1 MKGITGVDTFNL
13 ASESNFAKLK
23 AGVDKV
29 AIDKLKAVPVDLSK
43 LSNAVNNK
51 VVKKNCVWW
60 ISCKKMTLIN
70 QT

>member
-23 AGVDKV
+23 AEVDKI

-51 VVKKNCVWW
+51 VVKKKQ
-60 ISCKKMTLIN
+60 KKLRMIK
-70 QT
+70 

>member
-23 AGVDKV
+23 AEVDKI

-51 VVKKNCVWW
+51 VVKKKN
-60 ISCKKMTLIN
+60 KKNLRMIN
-70 QT
+70 

>member
-23 AGVDKV
+23 AEVDKI

-51 VVKKNCVWW
+51 VVKKKKKKKTCVW
-60 ISCKKMTLIN
+60 
-70 QT
+70 

>member
-23 AGVDKV
+23 AEVDKI

-51 VVKKNCVWW
+51 VVKK
-60 ISCKKMTLIN
+60 KKKKNLRMIN
-70 QT
+70 

>member
-23 AGVDKV
+23 AEVDKI

-51 VVKKNCVWW
+51 VVKK
-60 ISCKKMTLIN
+60 KKKKKNLRMIN
-70 QT
+70 

>member
-29 AIDKLKAVPVDLSK
+29 AIDKLKALPVDLSK

-51 VVKKNCVWW
+51 VVKKKT
-60 ISCKKMTLIN
+60 KKTAYDKLVAKK
-70 QT
+70 

>member
-23 AGVDKV
+23 AEVDKI

-51 VVKKNCVWW
+51 VVKKKQ
-60 ISCKKMTLIN
+60 KKLRMIN
-70 QT
+70 